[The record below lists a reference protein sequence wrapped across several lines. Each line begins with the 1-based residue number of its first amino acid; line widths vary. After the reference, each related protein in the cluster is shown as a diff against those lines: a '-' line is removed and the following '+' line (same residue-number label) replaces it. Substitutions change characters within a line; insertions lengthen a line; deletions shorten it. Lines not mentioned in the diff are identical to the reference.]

1 MSERRER
8 EKESV
13 WARSELAW
21 SSGRSQPNVC
31 IAGNSWAWVD
41 GQEELVGQARDGA
54 KAYRVLG
61 SGEESPCL
69 EMVFSF
75 LGSSIRFSVHEDMI
89 LEIQSEKKN
98 LVIK

>member
-1 MSERRER
+1 M
-8 EKESV
+8 

-21 SSGRSQPNVC
+21 PSGESESNVR
-31 IAGNSWAWVD
+31 IAGNGWAWVD
-41 GQEELVGQARDGA
+41 GQEGLVGQARDAA

-98 LVIK
+98 LIIK

>member
-21 SSGRSQPNVC
+21 PSGGSQPNVC

-41 GQEELVGQARDGA
+41 GQEGLVGQARDGA

-98 LVIK
+98 LIIK